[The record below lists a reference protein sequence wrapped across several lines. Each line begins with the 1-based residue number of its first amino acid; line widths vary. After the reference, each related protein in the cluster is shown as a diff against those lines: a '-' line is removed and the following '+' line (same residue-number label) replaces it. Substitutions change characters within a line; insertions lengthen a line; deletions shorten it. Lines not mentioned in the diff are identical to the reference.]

1 MGNFISPSMI
11 EILMLV
17 SPFINSIIVVGEGQ
31 KFAAALIV
39 PNFDQLT
46 LWCRENNLNFIN
58 NELML
63 KDKAV
68 ITMMRKEVD
77 RINKSLGDYERI
89 QKFELLPSD
98 FTAEKGEVTSTL
110 KLRRNAIQEHYKDL
124 IEGMFV

>member
-1 MGNFISPSMI
+1 
-11 EILMLV
+11 
-17 SPFINSIIVVGEGQ
+17 
-31 KFAAALIV
+31 
-39 PNFDQLT
+39 
-46 LWCRENNLNFIN
+46 
-58 NELML
+58 ML

-89 QKFELLPSD
+89 QKFELLSSD